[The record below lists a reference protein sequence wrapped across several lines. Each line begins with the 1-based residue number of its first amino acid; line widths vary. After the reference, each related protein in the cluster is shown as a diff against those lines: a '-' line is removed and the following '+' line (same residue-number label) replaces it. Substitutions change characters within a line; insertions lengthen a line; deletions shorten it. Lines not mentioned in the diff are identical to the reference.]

1 MKKLGNFIVRNKKWI
16 IIFFALL
23 IIPSIIGNFITDIN
37 YDMVSYLP
45 EELNS
50 VKGNEILSE
59 EFGLSDT
66 VYLLVQNREFWET
79 VELKKEIQKIEGVN
93 KIDWMDDFTDINVP
107 VDFIPQDLKNQ
118 FVSGESTI
126 LQIQINS
133 DPELID
139 NYQTIEQI
147 KKIAGD
153 ETFLGGQPVLND
165 EFKNTIS
172 KEKII
177 YIIIAFVVIFI
188 ILSLST
194 TSFIEPVILLL
205 AVGMAVI
212 LNLGTNAFIG
222 KISYMTASIAAII
235 QLGVSMDYSI
245 FLLHR
250 YHEEKE
256 RNISKEEAMITAI
269 SKTGM
274 VVAAS
279 VLTTVAGFAVLMIMR
294 IGIGKDLGF
303 VMAKGVILSLI
314 TTMTLL
320 PCLILIFDKL
330 IEKKKHRILLPR
342 FNLISRWIV
351 KARWVFLV
359 LIVILIIPSFMAQ
372 KNLDFYTSTE
382 STLPENAASVEAT
395 ERIKQEFGTGEVIY
409 LVTVDEGVI
418 KEKQLIGKI
427 KTIAEVDSVSSI
439 SEAVDIS
446 IPETFIPEELND
458 QFKKSGYSY
467 CSIQL
472 TTDIEDTKTM
482 EAIEQIRDFAS
493 GTYDEWYLTGEAV
506 MQKDLAEISKTD
518 LKYVTILSMVLIA
531 LIIAISFR
539 SLSIPVILIIVI
551 QLAIWINLSIP
562 YVANQPVY
570 YLTSIFIYAI
580 QMGATVDYAILFT
593 SRYKENLK
601 ILKPLEA
608 VQKTISDTGRSILT
622 SVLILFSATA
632 SIAFIT
638 DIRTTYELTNMIGRG
653 AIISMASILFGL
665 PALLPLSER
674 LIGWTTLGWKR
685 KQKRTGF
692 K

>member
-1 MKKLGNFIVRNKKWI
+1 MKKFGNFIVRNKKWI

-23 IIPSIIGNFITDIN
+23 IIPSAIGNFITDID
-37 YDMVSYLP
+37 YDMTSYLP
-45 EELNS
+45 GELNS

-66 VYLLVQNREFWET
+66 IYLLVQNRELWEI
-79 VELKKEIQKIEGVN
+79 VELEKEIQQIKGVN
-93 KIDWMDDFTDINVP
+93 EINWIDDFTDINVP
-107 VDFIPQDLKNQ
+107 VDFIPQDIKNQ

-133 DPELID
+133 DPGLIND
-139 NYQTIEQI
+139 YQTIEQI
-147 KKIAGD
+147 NEIAGD
-153 ETFLGGQPVLND
+153 EAFLGGQPVLSN
-165 EFKNTIS
+165 EFKDTVS

-177 YIIIAFVVIFI
+177 YVIIAFIVIFI

-194 TSFIEPVILLL
+194 TSFIEPVVLLL
-205 AVGMAVI
+205 AVGMAII

-250 YHEEKE
+250 YHEEKK

-279 VLTTVAGFAVLMIMR
+279 VLTTVAGFAALMIMR

-330 IEKKKHRILLPR
+330 IEKKKHRIFLPR

-359 LIVILIIPSFMAQ
+359 LIVILIVPSFMAQ
-372 KNLDFYTSTE
+372 KNLDFYTSTA
-382 STLPENAASVEAT
+382 SSLPENASSVEAT
-395 ERIKQEFGTGEVIY
+395 EKIKQEFGTGEVIY
-409 LVTVDEGVI
+409 LITADEGVI
-418 KEKQLIGKI
+418 KEKQLIDKI
-427 KTIAEVDSVSSI
+427 KTITEVDSVSSI

-446 IPETFIPEELND
+446 IPDTFVPDELID
-458 QFKKSGYSY
+458 QFRESGYGY

-472 TTDIEDTKTM
+472 TTGIEDIKTA
-482 EAIEQIRDFAS
+482 EAIEQIKDFTS

-539 SLSIPVILIIVI
+539 SLSIPVILIMVI

-562 YVANQPVY
+562 YFTNQPVY
-570 YLTSIFIYAI
+570 YLTSVFIYAI

-601 ILKPLEA
+601 ILKPLDA

-638 DIRTTYELTNMIGRG
+638 DIRTTYELTNIIGRG
-653 AIISMASILFGL
+653 AIISMVSILFGL
-665 PALLPLSER
+665 PALLPLFER
-674 LIGWTTLGWKR
+674 LIGWTTMGWRRRQR
-685 KQKRTGF
+685 KT
-692 K
+692 

>member
-1 MKKLGNFIVRNKKWI
+1 MKKFGNFIVRNKKWI

-23 IIPSIIGNFITDIN
+23 IIPSAIGNFITDID
-37 YDMVSYLP
+37 YDMTSYLP
-45 EELNS
+45 GELNS

-66 VYLLVQNREFWET
+66 IYLLVQNRELWEI
-79 VELKKEIQKIEGVN
+79 VELEKEIQQIKGVN
-93 KIDWMDDFTDINVP
+93 EINWIDDFTDINVP
-107 VDFIPQDLKNQ
+107 VDFIPQDIKNQ

-133 DPELID
+133 DPGLIND
-139 NYQTIEQI
+139 YQTIEQI
-147 KKIAGD
+147 NEIAGD
-153 ETFLGGQPVLND
+153 EAFLGGQPVLSN
-165 EFKNTIS
+165 EFKDTVS

-177 YIIIAFVVIFI
+177 YVIIAFIVIFI

-194 TSFIEPVILLL
+194 TSFIEPVVLLL
-205 AVGMAVI
+205 AVGMAII

-250 YHEEKE
+250 YHEEKK

-279 VLTTVAGFAVLMIMR
+279 VLTTVAGFAALMIMR

-330 IEKKKHRILLPR
+330 IEKKKHRIFLPR

-359 LIVILIIPSFMAQ
+359 LIVILIVPSFMAQ
-372 KNLDFYTSTE
+372 KNLDFYTSTA
-382 STLPENAASVEAT
+382 SSLPENASSVEAT
-395 ERIKQEFGTGEVIY
+395 EKIKQEFGTGEVIY
-409 LVTVDEGVI
+409 LITADEGVI
-418 KEKQLIGKI
+418 KEKQLIDKI
-427 KTIAEVDSVSSI
+427 KTITEVDSVSSI

-446 IPETFIPEELND
+446 IPDTFVPDELID
-458 QFKKSGYSY
+458 QFRESGYGY

-472 TTDIEDTKTM
+472 TTGIEDIKTA
-482 EAIEQIRDFAS
+482 EAIEQIKDFTS

-539 SLSIPVILIIVI
+539 SLSIPVILIMVI

-562 YVANQPVY
+562 Y
-570 YLTSIFIYAI
+570 F
-580 QMGATVDYAILFT
+580 
-593 SRYKENLK
+593 
-601 ILKPLEA
+601 
-608 VQKTISDTGRSILT
+608 
-622 SVLILFSATA
+622 
-632 SIAFIT
+632 
-638 DIRTTYELTNMIGRG
+638 
-653 AIISMASILFGL
+653 
-665 PALLPLSER
+665 
-674 LIGWTTLGWKR
+674 
-685 KQKRTGF
+685 
-692 K
+692 